1 LEEAQLTVCS
11 GCPAINQRNL
21 RAPQRVRAIKIGVK
35 RPICRMAEKGLMTV
49 GQNILTAKMT
59 IF

>member
-1 LEEAQLTVCS
+1 
-11 GCPAINQRNL
+11 
-21 RAPQRVRAIKIGVK
+21 VRAIKIGVK
-35 RPICRMAEKGLMTV
+35 RPICRMAEKGLMTM